1 MKKFLKKEKPAIIK
15 PENPVYLRLRY
26 PEAIESK
33 KDLLFMESSL
43 LTVLKIIKRYNLWRT
58 EELRIKSELY
68 KALKELNATV
78 KKTKS
83 VFPFLEIPESVRRR
97 ELIKIEQI
105 EEKETKPVK
114 EIFDENLE
122 SQLRN
127 IQERLR
133 SLGA

>member
-1 MKKFLKKEKPAIIK
+1 MKKILKKEKPAIIK

-26 PEAIESK
+26 DEAVNSK

-43 LTVLKIIKRYNLWRT
+43 LTILKIMKRYNLWRT
-58 EELRIKSELY
+58 EESRIKLEFY
-68 KALKELNATV
+68 KMIKDLNASV

-97 ELIKIEQI
+97 EIMKMENLEEIKPA
-105 EEKETKPVK
+105 KEF
-114 EIFDENLE
+114 FDEDLE

-127 IQERLR
+127 IQEKLK
-133 SLGA
+133 SLSM